1 MLSTPV
7 IAMIEGMRRMK
18 RVKEHQAGA
27 HPKQEQAATT
37 MTRRD
42 RLYDAL
48 DRAMALVLKLLF
60 P

>member
-1 MLSTPV
+1 
-7 IAMIEGMRRMK
+7 MK